1 MIGSKLKN
9 VQADCQLNKSSPSA
23 TVCVASEEMMNARS
37 WAQVRLSVTLLLAV
51 VGTLT
56 TSQQGC
62 MVSGNE
68 RLSPDARDNGLA
80 QAQGPWWGESATQA
94 SFSPK
99 DCLCANGLGYGPFRD
114 GQSPDYDV
122 APSTNQ
128 ITEDLKFVSKITK
141 HIRIYGTKPP
151 FDEIPKLVKTSNL
164 GISVMQGIHLSKNEK
179 ENEEEVKAAVDLAH
193 RGLVD
198 SIVVGNEA
206 LTSST
211 LTKDKLINYIRE
223 VKEKVAPSQVPVS
236 TAETWHVWRDN
247 PDLAK
252 EVDFVVAHFYPFWD
266 NQPIAN
272 AAVYVVDKYQFIEKQ
287 LREQTGHHT
296 LRIVIGETGW
306 PSEGD
311 PRGDGVVPSPQ
322 NQRRFFEEFTN
333 IACKN
338 ALPFYYFEV
347 FDEEWKWREGNSSW
361 EANSNLPK
369 GSRTFSDNWIGS
381 SWGLY
386 HSNGKLKHSFTG
398 LLDQPELISRVNRDI
413 LTEDVGL
420 SVYYDIGVDSSQHRH
435 DWLSGTN
442 ELRMSYP
449 GDPEFGAVFI
459 TVGKPV
465 PRPRPWKDFSEFRV
479 LSLDLKGDRGGE
491 TVNIGIMTRTD
502 PATGHEQMYTVGN
515 LGTQYR
521 NYRIPLE
528 SFSSSHLS
536 VPEDLKQLYVVVEFV
551 FRGRQAEK
559 VYATNIRY
567 EPK

>member
-1 MIGSKLKN
+1 M
-9 VQADCQLNKSSPSA
+9 
-23 TVCVASEEMMNARS
+23 TNARS
-37 WAQVRLSVTLLLAV
+37 WAQVRLAVTLLLTG
-51 VGTLT
+51 VGTLII
-56 TSQQGC
+56 SQQGC
-62 MVSGNE
+62 MVSGDEHLN
-68 RLSPDARDNGLA
+68 PAARDSSLA
-80 QAQGPWWGESATQA
+80 QAQEPWWGKSATEA
-94 SFSPK
+94 PVSPK
-99 DCLCANGLGYGPFRD
+99 DCLCANGLGYGPFRE

-122 APSTNQ
+122 APNTDQ
-128 ITEDLKFVSKITK
+128 LTEDLKFVSKITK

-151 FDEIPKLVKTSNL
+151 FDEIPRLVKTNNL
-164 GISVMQGIHLSKNEK
+164 GISVSQGIHLSKNEK
-179 ENEEEVKAAVDLAH
+179 ENEDEIKAAVDLAR

-198 SIVVGNEA
+198 SIIVGNEV

-211 LTKDKLINYIRE
+211 LTKDKLISCIRE
-223 VKEKVAPSQVPVS
+223 VKKSAPSRVPVS
-236 TAETWHVWRDN
+236 TAELWSVWRDN

-266 NQPIAN
+266 NQPIAG
-272 AAVYVVDKYQFIEKQ
+272 AAVYVLEKYQFLEKH
-287 LREQTGHHT
+287 LREQTGRHN

-306 PSEGD
+306 PSGGD
-311 PRGDGVVPSPQ
+311 PRGVGAVPSPQ
-322 NQRRFFEEFTN
+322 NQRKFFEEFTKV
-333 IACKN
+333 ACKN
-338 ALPFYYFEV
+338 SLPFYYFEV

-361 EANSNLPK
+361 EGNFNLPK
-369 GSRTFSDNWIGS
+369 GNRTFSDNWVGS

-386 HSNGKLKHSFTG
+386 QSNGRLKPLFAG
-398 LLDQPELISRVNRDI
+398 LLDQPELTSRVSRDI
-413 LTEDVGL
+413 LSEDVGL

-449 GDPEFGAVFI
+449 GDPEFGSVFI

-479 LSLDLKGDRGGE
+479 LSVDLKGERGGE
-491 TVNIGIMTRTD
+491 TVDIGIMTRTD
-502 PATGHEQMYTVGN
+502 PATGHERMYTVGR
-515 LGTQYR
+515 LGTEYH

-536 VPEDLKQLYVVVEFV
+536 VPDDLKQLYVVVEFV